1 MADWTKTGLTLWY
14 HWRTALVWG
23 LGGFA
28 ALAVILWGGWPP
40 TSATASPLEWSSGC
54 AAWNEEWFHN
64 RTTRQH
70 IHYCVTQNRVQ
81 VNQTDH
87 EGRTLLLRIAR
98 DFVGQR
104 RRKTAR
110 LPVWPHEYE
119 STGRLRYQTFEQA
132 SRSELLALV
141 RTMMYWKD
149 EWGLDLN
156 ATDRKGRTALRYA
169 VKKVR
174 GASLAAVL
182 LKAGASLDPTVTE
195 RDKEKSE
202 THWIPVLDVAH
213 GRIADPFMGEVSAQD
228 LAACQ
233 TADCL
238 IEEVVK
244 DAD

>member
-1 MADWTKTGLTLWY
+1 MADWTKLGLMLRCY
-14 HWRTALVWG
+14 WRTGRAWR
-23 LGGFA
+23 LGGVA
-28 ALAVILWGGWPP
+28 ALTVILWGGWFP
-40 TSATASPLEWSSGC
+40 TPASASPLPWRSGC
-54 AAWNEEWFHN
+54 AAWDEEWFHN

-70 IHYCVTQNRVQ
+70 IHYCVTKNLVQ

-98 DFVGQR
+98 DFVRQR
-104 RRKTAR
+104 RRKTAW
-110 LPVWPHEYE
+110 LPVWPHEHDE
-119 STGRLRYQTFEQA
+119 HGRLRYQTFEQA

-149 EWGLDLN
+149 EWGLDLD

-169 VKKVR
+169 VKKMR

-195 RDKEKSE
+195 RDKEKIE
-202 THWIPVLDVAH
+202 THWVPVLDVAH
-213 GRIADPFMGEVSAQD
+213 ERIADPFTGEVD
-228 LAACQ
+228 VKGLAACQ